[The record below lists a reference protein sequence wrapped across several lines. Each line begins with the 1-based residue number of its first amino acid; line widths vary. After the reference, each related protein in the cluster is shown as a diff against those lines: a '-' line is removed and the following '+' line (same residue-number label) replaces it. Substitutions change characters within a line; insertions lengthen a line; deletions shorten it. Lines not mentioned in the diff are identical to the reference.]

1 MEPLGAWVSGLAATA
16 LGGLAYSAGYEV
28 RAYTLREVSVPMM
41 ASGSLRI
48 LHLSDLHMTP
58 AQHKKQQ
65 WLRELAHLKPD
76 AVIVT
81 GDFLAHK
88 DSVQPVLDALAPL
101 ASIPGYFVFGSNDYY
116 APSFK
121 NPARYLFSDDGKR
134 IHGDDLPWHDLKQ
147 GLEAFGWVDVTHRKV
162 RASINGVD
170 IEFRGVDDA
179 HLNRDDYSKISGEV
193 PENLLG
199 IGISHAPYLRVLD
212 RMEADQVD
220 ILFAGHTHGGQ
231 LCIPFYGALVTNCDL
246 DTRRAK
252 GLHKY
257 GEMWLHVSAGL
268 GTNPY
273 TPVRFACRPEAT
285 LVTLTSP

>member
-101 ASIPGYFVFGSNDYY
+101 ANIPGYFVFGSNDYY

-179 HLNRDDYSKISGEV
+179 HLNRDDYSKISG
-193 PENLLG
+193 
-199 IGISHAPYLRVLD
+199 RVLSL
-212 RMEADQVD
+212 
-220 ILFAGHTHGGQ
+220 IH
-231 LCIPFYGALVTNCDL
+231 I
-246 DTRRAK
+246 
-252 GLHKY
+252 
-257 GEMWLHVSAGL
+257 
-268 GTNPY
+268 
-273 TPVRFACRPEAT
+273 
-285 LVTLTSP
+285 